1 MISSSSSSFTM
12 SSTPMPSS
20 VVVIGFLGGE
30 ILCCGVRVGS
40 FFSLVLFFCDYW
52 GCPRSRSM
60 EFRGF

>member
-30 ILCCGVRVGS
+30 ILCCGVRV
-40 FFSLVLFFCDYW
+40 FFSFSSSLFL
-52 GCPRSRSM
+52 
-60 EFRGF
+60 